1 MFTIIVV
8 SDSHTNSL
16 NNFPQKVLD
25 EMSGTDMII
34 HAGDFTS
41 NQVLDGLRKIGNFVG
56 VRGNMDHT
64 DVWKDLP
71 DKQLIDVEGFKIGVA
86 HPSDG
91 GSPFG
96 TEKKVRALLQE
107 ADVII
112 HGHTHISKNRTE
124 GGLTYFNPGSVTG
137 AFPATRKTYGRITI
151 KDSITGEII
160 RV

>member
-56 VRGNMDHT
+56 VRGNMDHPEIW
-64 DVWKDLP
+64 DNLP
-71 DKQLIDVEGFKIGVA
+71 DKQLIEVEGFKIGVA

-91 GSPFG
+91 GTPFG
-96 TEKKVRALLQE
+96 VEKKVRRLLPE
-107 ADVII
+107 ADLII
-112 HGHTHISKNRTE
+112 YGHTHMSKNKAE
-124 GGLTYFNPGSVTG
+124 GGVTYFNPGSVTG
-137 AFPATRKTYGRITI
+137 AFPATRKTYGKIMLKT
-151 KDSITGEII
+151 SIVGEIFE
-160 RV
+160 V